1 MLKWYTKVIEKNG
14 ETSIIAMTNLGNYYD
29 EIGQIDKMLYWY
41 KRAAEKGTIDAMN
54 NLGVYYNKNNQ
65 EKEML
70 YWYKKALEKDENI
83 TTLNNL
89 AGYYFEKENLN
100 KQDLEEAEKW
110 YKRAAKKGSVDAMA
124 NLGAIYHMFE
134 EYELAEEMYIRAI
147 NHGNK
152 KSMYNLGVLY
162 EDRALYTKAKEWYKK
177 ASELGDEEAMNKY
190 NELKDKY

>member
-1 MLKWYTKVIEKNG
+1 
-14 ETSIIAMTNLGNYYD
+14 
-29 EIGQIDKMLYWY
+29 
-41 KRAAEKGTIDAMN
+41 
-54 NLGVYYNKNNQ
+54 
-65 EKEML
+65 
-70 YWYKKALEKDENI
+70 
-83 TTLNNL
+83 
-89 AGYYFEKENLN
+89 
-100 KQDLEEAEKW
+100 
-110 YKRAAKKGSVDAMA
+110 MA

-134 EYELAEEMYIRAI
+134 EYELAEEMYIRTI